1 MPSLFYILLIF
12 LKYRCISSKESPL
25 VHYCWID
32 LCRAF
37 FASFYLLHSISITLF
52 SEELT
57 LFISLEMEI
66 RMLVSILRTRC
77 MDSGYTVLQMATV
90 MKEPGMRGKDMV
102 LECIHLEMEKL
113 NLVTGKMEYLTFQAR
128 RTPHIQ
134 FPLLVSITPEYLI
147 QCRYTLCLFILYLN
161 LLLNAL
167 SLANTKRKENRWMIL
182 NIFTYVYTLA

>member
-1 MPSLFYILLIF
+1 
-12 LKYRCISSKESPL
+12 
-25 VHYCWID
+25 
-32 LCRAF
+32 
-37 FASFYLLHSISITLF
+37 
-52 SEELT
+52 
-57 LFISLEMEI
+57 
-66 RMLVSILRTRC
+66 MLVSILRTRC
-77 MDSGYTVLQMATV
+77 MDSGYTVLQMAIV

-167 SLANTKRKENRWMIL
+167 SLANTKRKENR
-182 NIFTYVYTLA
+182 